1 MESRPGV
8 TIQRGI
14 MTRVNFQRGIL
25 TGVLIPRGIM
35 TRVTFQCGIMTRG
48 YNSTFNY
55 DPGSKFH
62 VEWWPW
68 VWISHWILIPIPGLY
83 LTLNHDSGSTFNVEF
98 RNGVIIQCGIK
109 TRGHNSTGVQ
119 ILSVGG
125 VVIQWPPV
133 SGVAIQHE
141 KSVESWAQPVESRP
155 HGSKFNGV
163 KIQSY
168 TGRRYKLRAVRGI
181 HCFSLQIGLDVIP
194 IDRLVSLRNCSTI
207 IWLQPWCNC
216 RMFLWN
222 VHFVFFHFD
231 DTLCQWRW
239 LLYHYHVFIHENAL
253 AWWKLIQY
261 ICERV

>member
-1 MESRPGV
+1 M
-8 TIQRGI
+8 
-14 MTRVNFQRGIL
+14 N
-25 TGVLIPRGIM
+25 
-35 TRVTFQCGIMTRG
+35 RVTFHCGIMTLG

-68 VWISHWILIPIPGLY
+68 VWISHWILIPILGLN
-83 LTLNHDSGSTFNVEF
+83 LTLNHDSGSKFNVEF
-98 RNGVIIQCGIK
+98 RPGVIIQCGIK

-168 TGRRYKLRAVRGI
+168 TGTAIARQPLLISLTTALTITHSLLISSFRPPRSGSLNFGNTVVGRGLFTGELRATCKGENRDLTQSYDKRPLHSQKNSKRKVTT
-181 HCFSLQIGLDVIP
+181 QKMP
-194 IDRLVSLRNCSTI
+194 
-207 IWLQPWCNC
+207 PK
-216 RMFLWN
+216 
-222 VHFVFFHFD
+222 
-231 DTLCQWRW
+231 TL
-239 LLYHYHVFIHENAL
+239 HYD
-253 AWWKLIQY
+253 
-261 ICERV
+261 CGPT